1 MKALQRQLVERVEG
15 VQDSGA
21 DQPEPPATV
30 ADLRA
35 RLRESRGPRRQK
47 LGELLVAAGA
57 IHDTGLQRVL
67 AARPPQEMSG
77 EPAMKVGKRLLLARE
92 VDEESLYRALG
103 EQIGVPYVRL
113 GDFAAEPAALA
124 ALPAHVVREH
134 RVLPLLFDRGRLVI
148 ATDDPADSEKLSLV
162 RFSCQMALEPV
173 LANPHDL
180 ATAIATYYPAM
191 GDVALEAEAAQLT
204 RTPTQAPPGKSIEV
218 MAQEKPIVR
227 LVNTLLA
234 DAVLRRA
241 SDIHIRPMEKCGIAH
256 LRIDGALVKIG
267 ELHRNLLPGVVA
279 RIKVL
284 AEMDLAEHRLPQ
296 DGAIRFRA
304 PSGVVDMRISIMP
317 TVHGENVVIRIL
329 DPRMGLRRLEDIG
342 FSDADGQRFRQLI
355 NRNQGLVLV
364 TGPTGCGKTT
374 TLYAALQT
382 LNTGE
387 FHIITV
393 ENPVEYRLDGIA
405 QVQVNPV
412 INLDFA
418 TVLRNILRHD
428 PDIILIG
435 EVRDAET
442 AKIAV
447 GSALTGHL
455 VLSTLHTNGAAQT
468 VTRLVEIGVAPYLV
482 NATLAGV
489 LAQRLVRRN
498 CECCRVPEEP
508 DQGIREILGVGKDE
522 QFWRGKGCAECAG
535 TGTRGRVAVYELL
548 EMNASLRKLVAQ
560 GAGHQEIEAEA
571 VAAGMVRLT
580 DQALG
585 LARSG
590 HVSLAEVFRVRLD

>member
-1 MKALQRQLVERVEG
+1 MKALLQDRSSAMQDG
-15 VQDSGA
+15 VGDT
-21 DQPEPPATV
+21 PEPPAT
-30 ADLRA
+30 ASELRS
-35 RLRESRGPRRQK
+35 RLRETHRPRRLKIGQ
-47 LGELLVAAGA
+47 LLVAAGA
-57 IHDTGLQRVL
+57 IHDTGVQRVL
-67 AARPPQEMSG
+67 AAPSPGGPSG
-77 EPAMKVGKRLLLARE
+77 KSDMKVGKRLLLAGE
-92 VDEESLYRALG
+92 ISEESLYRALS

-134 RVLPLLFDRGRLVI
+134 RVLPLMVHDGRLVV

-162 RFSCQMALEPV
+162 RFSCQMPLEAV
-173 LANPHDL
+173 LANPNDL
-180 ATAIATYYPAM
+180 ATAVATYYPAI
-191 GDVALEAEAAQLT
+191 GDAALEAEAAQHA
-204 RTPTQAPPGKSIEV
+204 RAPTEPPAGKSIEAL
-218 MAQEKPIVR
+218 AQEKPIVR

-241 SDIHIRPMEKCGIAH
+241 SDIHIRPLEKSGNVH
-256 LRIDGALVKIG
+256 LRIDGALVRIG
-267 ELHRNLLPGVVA
+267 ELQRNLLPGVVA

-284 AEMDLAEHRLPQ
+284 ADMDLAEHRQPQ

-304 PSGVVDMRISIMP
+304 PSGVVDMRVSIMP

-329 DPRMGLRRLEDIG
+329 DSRMGLRRLEDIG
-342 FSDADGQRFRQLI
+342 FSTTDGQRFRQLI

-374 TLYAALQT
+374 SLYAALQT

-393 ENPVEYRLDGIA
+393 EDPVEYRIDGIA
-405 QVQVNPV
+405 QVQVNPA
-412 INLDFA
+412 IQLDFA

-428 PDIILIG
+428 PDIILVG
-435 EVRDAET
+435 EMRDAQT

-447 GSALTGHL
+447 ESALTGHL

-468 VTRLVEIGVAPYLV
+468 VTRMIEIGVAPYLV

-498 CECCRVPEEP
+498 CEHCRIPEEADP
-508 DQGIREILGVGKDE
+508 GIRESLGVGKDE
-522 QFWRGKGCAECAG
+522 PFWRGKGCSECSG

-548 EMNASLRKLVAQ
+548 EMNAPLRKLVAA
-560 GAGHQEIEAEA
+560 GAGYQEIEAQA

-585 LARSG
+585 LARAG
-590 HVSLAEVFRVRLD
+590 QISLAEVFRVRLD